1 MADAEL
7 RVTAGPVPRVVSL
20 PPSTATLLTVRE
32 VTRGLGVHR
41 VTVYRLCERGELA
54 HLRVCNAIRVL
65 PWRPTSGEAHPD
77 QPGGPTV
84 APAVRSRPNHFN
96 EAQFGPG
103 GSACQWGPVRATRH
117 SAVLRYLSTVGLSR
131 WTSSSRGRETR
142 TGTAMMYRPIAAPSR
157 CEAARVTPR
166 RISSG
171 ILDPPSFP
179 K

>member
-1 MADAEL
+1 MLTPAEELGLSGSSLAGRVRKAFYTIPEPRVAEL
-7 RVTAGPVPRVVSL
+7 IQRIRDEGFHRHL
-20 PPSTATLLTVRE
+20 IYLRE
-32 VTRGLGVHR
+32 N
-41 VTVYRLCERGELA
+41 EPD
-54 HLRVCNAIRVL
+54 AIRVL

-103 GSACQWGPVRATRH
+103 GSACQWGSVRATRH

-171 ILDPPSFP
+171 ILDPLSFP